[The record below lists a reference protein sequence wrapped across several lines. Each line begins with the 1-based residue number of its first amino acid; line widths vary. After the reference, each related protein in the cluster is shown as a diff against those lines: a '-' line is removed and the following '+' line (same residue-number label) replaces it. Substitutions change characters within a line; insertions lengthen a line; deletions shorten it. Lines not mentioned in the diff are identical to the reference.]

1 MLPRSMRWM
10 DMTKPTILMIPRL
23 ADDAIAS
30 LKQSYTVIGP
40 VDGGDAASLPAEARE
55 ARALV
60 TYGGLRTDDALMA
73 ALPKLEL
80 VACYG
85 TGVEGVDAAAAK
97 ARGIRLCNAADA
109 NARSVAEF
117 AVGLM
122 LCSMRGIGRGDRF
135 VREGLW
141 NRRGVEP
148 VANTPD
154 LAGRKIGIYGLGA
167 IGSRIASRAAAF
179 EMEVGYHSRSP
190 KPELGYRFH
199 DSLLG
204 LAEWADVLMVAVR
217 ASAETRNA
225 VNEAVLDA
233 LGPEG
238 HVVNISRG
246 LVIDEDALCDALEQK
261 RIAGAALDVFAAEPH
276 VPERLRKLDNV
287 VLTPHIAASSQ
298 DAKKAQLRTLLGNL
312 EAFFAGRAM
321 PSAVAL

>member
-1 MLPRSMRWM
+1 M
-10 DMTKPTILMIPRL
+10 KPTILMIPRL
-23 ADDAIAS
+23 ADEAIAS

-40 VDGGDAASLPAEARE
+40 IDGGDAASVPVEARE

-60 TYGGLRTDDALMA
+60 TYGGLRTDAELMD

-80 VACYG
+80 IACYG
-85 TGVEGVDAAAAK
+85 TGVERIDAAAAK
-97 ARGIRLCNAADA
+97 ARGIQLCNAADA

-135 VREGLW
+135 VRDGLW
-141 NRRGVEP
+141 SSRGIEP
-148 VANTPD
+148 VSNTPD

-167 IGSRIASRAAAF
+167 IGARIASRAAAF

-190 KPELGYRFH
+190 KPDLPYQFH

-204 LAEWADVLMVAVR
+204 LAAWADVLMVAVR

-225 VNEAVLDA
+225 VDTAVLDA

-238 HVVNISRG
+238 YVVNISRG
-246 LVIDEDALCDALEQK
+246 LVIDEEALCDALEQK
-261 RIAGAALDVFAAEPH
+261 RVAGAALDVFAEEPH
-276 VPERLRKLDNV
+276 VPERLRKLENV

-298 DAKKAQLRTLLGNL
+298 DAKKGQLRMLLGNL
-312 EAFFAGRAM
+312 EAFFAGRPM
-321 PSAVAL
+321 PSSVPL

>member
-1 MLPRSMRWM
+1 M
-10 DMTKPTILMIPRL
+10 KPTILMMPRL

-30 LKQSYTVIGP
+30 LKQHYTVIGP
-40 VDGGDAASLPAEARE
+40 VHGDDAAGIPADARD

-60 TYGGLRTDDALMA
+60 TYGGRRTGADLMD

-80 VACYG
+80 IACYG

-117 AVGLM
+117 AMGLM
-122 LCSMRGIGRGDRF
+122 LCAMRGIGRGDRF
-135 VREGLW
+135 VRDGLW
-141 NRRGVEP
+141 SSRGIEP
-148 VANTPD
+148 VSNTPD

-167 IGSRIASRAAAF
+167 IGARIASRAAAF

-190 KPELGYRFH
+190 KPELSYQFH

-204 LAEWADVLMVAVR
+204 LAAWADVLMVAVR

-225 VNEAVLDA
+225 VDDAVLDA

-238 HVVNISRG
+238 YVANISRG
-246 LVIDEDALCDALEQK
+246 LVIDEEALCAALEQK
-261 RIAGAALDVFAAEPH
+261 RIAGAALDVFAGEPH
-276 VPERLRKLDNV
+276 VPERLRKLENV

-298 DAKKAQLRTLLGNL
+298 DAKKGQLRMLLGNL
-312 EAFFAGRAM
+312 DAFFAGRPL
-321 PSAVAL
+321 PSSVAL

>member
-1 MLPRSMRWM
+1 M
-10 DMTKPTILMIPRL
+10 KPTILMMPRL

-30 LKQSYTVIGP
+30 LSQHYTVIGP
-40 VDGGDAASLPAEARE
+40 VDGDDAAGVPAEAKE

-60 TYGGLRTDDALMA
+60 TYGGRRTSAELMD

-80 VACYG
+80 IACYG

-97 ARGIRLCNAADA
+97 ARGIRFCNAADA

-117 AVGLM
+117 AMGLM
-122 LCSMRGIGRGDRF
+122 LCSMRGIGRGERF
-135 VREGLW
+135 VRDGLW
-141 NRRGVEP
+141 SRRGSEP

-154 LAGRKIGIYGLGA
+154 LAARKIGIYGLGA

-190 KPELGYRFH
+190 KPELPYQFH

-204 LAEWADVLMVAVR
+204 LATWADVLMIAVR

-225 VNEAVLDA
+225 VDDAVLTA

-246 LVIDEDALCDALEQK
+246 LVIDEEALCAALEQK
-261 RIAGAALDVFAAEPH
+261 RIGGAALDVFAGEPH
-276 VPERLRKLDNV
+276 VPERLRKLDNA
-287 VLTPHIAASSQ
+287 VLTPHIAANSQ
-298 DAKKAQLRTLLGNL
+298 DAKKAQLRTLLANL
-312 EAFFAGRAM
+312 EAFFAGRPM
-321 PSAVAL
+321 PAAVAL

>member
-1 MLPRSMRWM
+1 M
-10 DMTKPTILMIPRL
+10 KPTILMMPRL
-23 ADDAIAS
+23 ADEAIAS
-30 LKQSYTVIGP
+30 LKQHYTVLGP
-40 VDGGDAASLPAEARE
+40 VQGDDAASVPAEARE
-55 ARALV
+55 ARVLV
-60 TYGGLRTDDALMA
+60 TYGGRRTGPDLMD

-80 VACYG
+80 IACYG

-122 LCSMRGIGRGDRF
+122 LCAMRGIGRGDRF
-135 VREGLW
+135 VRDGLW
-141 NRRGVEP
+141 TSRGIEP

-190 KPELGYRFH
+190 KPELSYRFH
-199 DSLLG
+199 DSLIG

-225 VNEAVLDA
+225 VDAAVLDA

-238 HVVNISRG
+238 YVVNISRG
-246 LVIDEDALCDALEQK
+246 LVIDEEALCDALEQK
-261 RIAGAALDVFAAEPH
+261 RIGGAALDVFAAEPH
-276 VPERLRKLDNV
+276 VPERLRKLENV

-298 DAKKAQLRTLLGNL
+298 DARKAQLRMLLGNL

-321 PSAVAL
+321 PSSVPL

>member
-1 MLPRSMRWM
+1 M
-10 DMTKPTILMIPRL
+10 KPTILMMPRL

-30 LKQSYTVIGP
+30 LKQNYTVIGP
-40 VDGGDAASLPAEARE
+40 VHGDDAAGIPAEAEE

-60 TYGGLRTDDALMA
+60 TYGGRRTDAQLMD

-80 VACYG
+80 IACYG
-85 TGVEGVDAAAAK
+85 TGIEGVDAAAAK
-97 ARGIRLCNAADA
+97 ARGIQLCNAADA

-122 LCSMRGIGRGDRF
+122 LNAMRGIGQGDRF

-141 NRRGVEP
+141 SNRGSEP
-148 VANTPD
+148 VSNTPD
-154 LAGRKIGIYGLGA
+154 LAGRRIGIYGLGA

-190 KPELGYRFH
+190 KPELPYQFH

-204 LAEWADVLMVAVR
+204 LATWADVLMIAVR

-225 VNEAVLDA
+225 VDDTILNA

-238 HVVNISRG
+238 YVVNISRG
-246 LVIDEDALCDALEQK
+246 LVIDEEALCAALEQK
-261 RIAGAALDVFAAEPH
+261 RVGGAALDVFAAEPH

-312 EAFFAGRAM
+312 EAFFAGRPM
-321 PSAVAL
+321 PAGVPL

>member
-1 MLPRSMRWM
+1 M
-10 DMTKPTILMIPRL
+10 KPTILMMPRL

-30 LKQSYTVIGP
+30 LKQHYTVIGP
-40 VDGGDAASLPAEARE
+40 VHGDDAAGIPADARD

-60 TYGGLRTDDALMA
+60 TYGGRRTGADLVDVLAN
-73 ALPKLEL
+73 LEL
-80 VACYG
+80 IGCYG

-117 AVGLM
+117 AMGLM
-122 LCSMRGIGRGDRF
+122 LCAMRGIGRGDRF
-135 VREGLW
+135 VRDGLW
-141 NRRGVEP
+141 SSRGIEP
-148 VANTPD
+148 VSNTPD

-167 IGSRIASRAAAF
+167 IGARIASRAAAF

-190 KPELGYRFH
+190 KPELSYQFH

-204 LAEWADVLMVAVR
+204 LAAWADVLMVAVR

-225 VNEAVLDA
+225 VDDAVLDA

-238 HVVNISRG
+238 YVANISRG
-246 LVIDEDALCDALEQK
+246 LVIDEEALCAALEQK
-261 RIAGAALDVFAAEPH
+261 RIAGAALDVFAGEPH
-276 VPERLRKLDNV
+276 VPERLRKLENV

-298 DAKKAQLRTLLGNL
+298 DAKKGQLRMLLGNL
-312 EAFFAGRAM
+312 DAFFAGRPL
-321 PSAVAL
+321 PSSVAL

>member
-1 MLPRSMRWM
+1 M
-10 DMTKPTILMIPRL
+10 KPTILMMPRL

-30 LKQSYTVIGP
+30 LKQRYTVIGP
-40 VDGGDAASLPAEARE
+40 VQADDAASVPGEARE
-55 ARALV
+55 ARALI
-60 TYGGLRTDDALMA
+60 TYGGRRTGADLMD

-80 VACYG
+80 IACYG

-122 LCSMRGIGRGDRF
+122 LCAMRGIGRGDRF
-135 VREGLW
+135 VRDGLW
-141 NRRGVEP
+141 TSRGIEP

-190 KPELGYRFH
+190 KPELPYRYH
-199 DSLLG
+199 DSLIG

-225 VNEAVLDA
+225 VDAAVLDA

-246 LVIDEDALCDALEQK
+246 LVIDEAALCDALEQK
-261 RIAGAALDVFAAEPH
+261 RIGGAALDVFAGEPH
-276 VPERLRKLDNV
+276 VPERLRKLENV

-298 DAKKAQLRTLLGNL
+298 DARKGQLRMLLGNL
-312 EAFFAGRAM
+312 EAFFAGRLM
-321 PSAVAL
+321 PSSVPL

>member
-1 MLPRSMRWM
+1 M
-10 DMTKPTILMIPRL
+10 KPTILMMPRL

-30 LKQSYTVIGP
+30 LKQHYTVIGP
-40 VDGGDAASLPAEARE
+40 VDGDAAAAIPAEAKD
-55 ARALV
+55 ARVLV
-60 TYGGLRTDDALMA
+60 TYGGRRTSAELMD

-80 VACYG
+80 IACYG
-85 TGVEGVDAAAAK
+85 SGVEGVDAAAAR

-122 LCSMRGIGRGDRF
+122 LCVMRGIGQGDRF
-135 VREGLW
+135 VRDGLW
-141 NRRGVEP
+141 SKPGRDP

-190 KPELGYRFH
+190 KPDLPYRFH
-199 DSLLG
+199 DSLPG
-204 LAEWADVLMVAVR
+204 LAAWADVLVVAVR

-225 VNEAVLDA
+225 IDDAVLNA
-233 LGPEG
+233 LGPAG
-238 HVVNISRG
+238 YVVNIARG
-246 LVIDEDALCDALEQK
+246 LVIDEDALCAALEQK

-276 VPERLRKLDNV
+276 VPERLRALDNV
-287 VLTPHIAASSQ
+287 VLTPHIAANSQ
-298 DAKKAQLRTLLGNL
+298 DAKKEQLRMLLGNL
-312 EAFFAGRAM
+312 EAFFAGRPI
-321 PSAVAL
+321 PSPVLL

>member
-1 MLPRSMRWM
+1 M
-10 DMTKPTILMIPRL
+10 KPTILMMPRL

-40 VDGGDAASLPAEARE
+40 VHGDDAAGIPVEAKE

-60 TYGGLRTDDALMA
+60 TYGGRRTGADLMD

-80 VACYG
+80 IACYG
-85 TGVEGVDAAAAK
+85 TGIEGVDAAAAK
-97 ARGIRLCNAADA
+97 ARGIQLCNAADA

-122 LCSMRGIGRGDRF
+122 LNAMRGIGRGDRF
-135 VREGLW
+135 VRDGLW
-141 NRRGVEP
+141 SGRGIEP
-148 VANTPD
+148 VSNTPD

-167 IGSRIASRAAAF
+167 IGSKIASRAAAF

-190 KPELGYRFH
+190 KPDLPYQFH

-204 LAEWADVLMVAVR
+204 LATWADVLMIAVR

-225 VNEAVLDA
+225 VDDTVLNA

-238 HVVNISRG
+238 YVVNIARG
-246 LVIDEDALCDALEQK
+246 LVIDEEALCAALEQK
-261 RIAGAALDVFAAEPH
+261 RIGGAALDVFAEEPH

-287 VLTPHIAASSQ
+287 VLTPHVAASSQ

-312 EAFFAGRAM
+312 EAFFAGRPM
-321 PSAVAL
+321 PAGVPL

>member
-1 MLPRSMRWM
+1 M
-10 DMTKPTILMIPRL
+10 KPTILMIPRL

-40 VDGGDAASLPAEARE
+40 VEVAMRQISRRSARSPRAGDVWRAPDRCRADGRLAEARID
-55 ARALV
+55 RVLWH
-60 TYGGLRTDDALMA
+60 GRR
-73 ALPKLEL
+73 
-80 VACYG
+80 
-85 TGVEGVDAAAAK
+85 GVDAAAAK
-97 ARGIRLCNAADA
+97 ARGIKLCNAADA

-122 LCSMRGIGRGDRF
+122 LCCMRGIGRGDRF
-135 VREGLW
+135 VRDGLW
-141 NRRGVEP
+141 NRRGIEP

-167 IGSRIASRAAAF
+167 IGSKIASRAAAF
-179 EMEVGYHSRSP
+179 EMDVGYHSRTP
-190 KPELGYRFH
+190 KPDLPYQFH

-204 LAEWADVLMVAVR
+204 LAGWADVLMVAVR
-217 ASAETRNA
+217 ASAETRHA
-225 VNEAVLDA
+225 VDDAVLNA

-238 HVVNISRG
+238 YVVNISRG

-261 RIAGAALDVFAAEPH
+261 RIGGAALDVFAAEPH

-312 EAFFAGRAM
+312 EAFFAGRPM
-321 PSAVAL
+321 PAGVPL